1 MKKFCVIGNPIDH
14 SLSPKLHNFWLKKNR
29 IEAVYEKKLL
39 EEKEIPKL
47 IESIRKS
54 EINGV
59 NVTVPFK
66 NSVIPFLDSL
76 SSEAKKTNSVNTIC
90 TEENKII
97 GHNTDI
103 VGFELALRYINYDV
117 KRKRVLIIGA
127 GGVSPSIIFALKNMG
142 CENIYLTNRTFE
154 KAEKIKETFK
164 DVEIEEWGKLPDFDF
179 IINATS
185 LGLNKDDDLN
195 LDYEK
200 IGENKYF
207 YDVIYNPKETNFL
220 KKGRENGH
228 LTTNGVMMF
237 IYQAHQSFT
246 MWHQIMPK
254 IDDDT
259 IKLIEND

>member
-1 MKKFCVIGNPIDH
+1 MKKFCVIGNPIEH
-14 SLSPKLHNFWLKKNR
+14 SLSPKLHNFWFKKNK

-66 NSVIPFLDSL
+66 NAVIPFLDSL

-90 TEENKII
+90 TEDDKII

-117 KRKRVLIIGA
+117 KRKKALIIGA

-154 KAEKIKETFK
+154 KAEKIKETFN
-164 DVEIEEWGKLPDFDF
+164 EITIQKWGDIPEFD
-179 IINATS
+179 IVINATS
-185 LGLNKDDDLN
+185 IGLKKENFELELSQFGNNKF
-195 LDYEK
+195 
-200 IGENKYF
+200 F
-207 YDVIYNPKETNFL
+207 YDVIYNPTETNFL
-220 KKGRENGH
+220 KEAKLNGNKTENGK
-228 LTTNGVMMF
+228 MMF
-237 IYQAHQSFT
+237 IYQAHQSFAL
-246 MWHQIMPK
+246 WNKVLPK
-254 IDDDT
+254 IDEET
-259 IKLIEND
+259 IEILK

>member
-14 SLSPKLHNFWLKKNR
+14 SLSPKLHNFWFKKNK
-29 IEAVYEKKLL
+29 IEAIYEKKLL

-66 NSVIPFLDSL
+66 NSVIPFMDSL
-76 SSEAKKTNSVNTIC
+76 SSDAKKTNSVNTIC
-90 TEENKII
+90 KEEDKII

-117 KRKRVLIIGA
+117 KRKKALIIGA
-127 GGVSPSIIFALKNMG
+127 GGVSPSIILALKNMG

-164 DVEIEEWGKLPDFDF
+164 DIFVQKWGDIPEFD
-179 IINATS
+179 IVINATS
-185 LGLNKDDDLN
+185 LGLNKENFDLE
-195 LDYEK
+195 L
-200 IGENKYF
+200 NKFGNNKFF
-207 YDVIYNPKETNFL
+207 YDVIYNPNETNFL
-220 KKGRENGH
+220 KEAKLNGNKTENGR
-228 LTTNGVMMF
+228 MMF
-237 IYQAHQSFT
+237 IYQAHQSFAL
-246 MWHQIMPK
+246 WNKLLPK
-254 IDDDT
+254 IDEET
-259 IKLIEND
+259 IEILK

>member
-1 MKKFCVIGNPIDH
+1 MKKFCVIGNPIEH
-14 SLSPKLHNFWLKKNR
+14 SLSPKLHNYWFKKNK
-29 IEAVYEKKLL
+29 IDAVYEKKLL

-90 TEENKII
+90 IEEDKII

-117 KRKRVLIIGA
+117 KRKKALIIGA

-142 CENIYLTNRTFE
+142 CENIYLTNRTID
-154 KAEKIKETFK
+154 KAEKIKQTFNDITIQK
-164 DVEIEEWGKLPDFDF
+164 WGDIPEFD
-179 IINATS
+179 IVINATS
-185 LGLNKDDDLN
+185 VGLNKENFDLDLN
-195 LDYEK
+195 K
-200 IGENKYF
+200 FGNNKFF
-207 YDVIYNPKETNFL
+207 YDVIYNPNETNFL
-220 KKGRENGH
+220 KEAKLNGNKTENGR
-228 LTTNGVMMF
+228 MMF
-237 IYQAHQSFT
+237 IYQAHQSFAL
-246 MWHQIMPK
+246 WNKVLPK
-254 IDDDT
+254 IDEET
-259 IKLIEND
+259 IEILK

>member
-97 GHNTDI
+97 ESKSFQYSEFNNANAQN
-103 VGFELALRYINYDV
+103 LS
-117 KRKRVLIIGA
+117 KRVMKFKSFQNRVKQNGNFQRTIKRHI
-127 GGVSPSIIFALKNMG
+127 ALKKRLWDQGARSYSNWSQ
-142 CENIYLTNRTFE
+142 ETSRKNIKHI
-154 KAEKIKETFK
+154 KAETRKYIKEHSLNNHRL
-164 DVEIEEWGKLPDFDF
+164 LPKF
-179 IINATS
+179 
-185 LGLNKDDDLN
+185 
-195 LDYEK
+195 
-200 IGENKYF
+200 
-207 YDVIYNPKETNFL
+207 
-220 KKGRENGH
+220 
-228 LTTNGVMMF
+228 
-237 IYQAHQSFT
+237 
-246 MWHQIMPK
+246 
-254 IDDDT
+254 
-259 IKLIEND
+259 